1 MVFTT
6 RDLAPDDAQAVAALM
21 ARIEADHPTGF
32 CLADREVVEL
42 MTDMPGSVFSGAWDG
57 AELVAYTT
65 VLPGR
70 PHDEGQRFTLFGD
83 VDPRRLGE
91 GLGTQMLARSLDRA
105 RAIHRQDAP
114 ALPARYASQALAGRT
129 DQADLLVSAGLSPGR
144 HSFLMRAPLTG
155 ELPDLDR
162 PADVMVSVFD
172 PADAEELRGAHNA
185 AFADYPEGSP
195 SDPDFWQAFMIGASH
210 ARHDLSLVARGP
222 DGSVAGYVF
231 AHEYAV
237 PMTPGPGREAYVP
250 FVGTLPA
257 HRGRGLAS
265 SLLAGVLARCREQ
278 GYDRA
283 TLNVDTA
290 NPTGALGIYER
301 AGFEQVYRQDF
312 FRLDEPGDEGFEED
326 EGER

>member
-1 MVFTT
+1 MGFTT
-6 RDLAPDDAQAVAALM
+6 RDLGPDDARTLAALM
-21 ARIEADHPTGF
+21 TRIEADHPTGF
-32 CLADREVVEL
+32 CLADHEVVEL
-42 MTDMPGSVFSGAWDG
+42 MTDLPGSVFSGAYDG
-57 AELVAYTT
+57 DDLVAYTT

-70 PHDEGQRFTLFGD
+70 PHDGGQRFTLFGD

-91 GLGTQMLARSLDRA
+91 GIGTRMLTRSLEQARS
-105 RAIHRQDAP
+105 IHAQDAP
-114 ALPARYASQALAGRT
+114 GRPARYASQALAGRA
-129 DQADLLVSAGLSPGR
+129 DQADLLQCAGMSPGR
-144 HSFLMRAPLTG
+144 HSFLMRAPLSG
-155 ELPDLDR
+155 DVPDLAW
-162 PADVMVSVFD
+162 PADVTVSAFD
-172 PADAEELRGAHNA
+172 PADAEELRDAHNA
-185 AFADYPEGSP
+185 AFADYPDGSP
-195 SDPDFWQAFMIGASH
+195 SDAEFWQAFMIGAAH

-222 DGSVAGYVF
+222 DGRVAGYVF

-237 PMTPGPGREAYVP
+237 PLSQGPGREAYVP

-265 SLLAGVLARCREQ
+265 ALLAGVLSRCRQQ

-312 FRLDEPGDEGFEED
+312 FHLDE
-326 EGER
+326 

>member
-6 RDLAPDDAQAVAALM
+6 RDLGPDDAESLAGLM
-21 ARIEADHPTGF
+21 SRVEADHPTGF
-32 CLADREVVEL
+32 CLAEREVVEL
-42 MTDMPGSVFSGAWDG
+42 MTDLPDSVFSGAYDG
-57 AELVAYTT
+57 AALVAYTT

-70 PHDEGQRFTLFGD
+70 PHDAGQRFTLFGD
-83 VDPRRLGE
+83 VDPQRLGE
-91 GLGTQMLARSLDRA
+91 GIGTQMLARSLDRA
-105 RAIHRQDAP
+105 RTIHAHDAP
-114 ALPARYASQALAGRT
+114 GRPARYASQALAGRT
-129 DQADLLVSAGLSPGR
+129 DQADLLLSAGLSPGR
-144 HSFLMRAPLTG
+144 HSFLMRAPLVRDV
-155 ELPDLDR
+155 PDLGW
-162 PADVMVSVFD
+162 PTDVTVSAFD
-172 PADAEELRGAHNA
+172 PADAEELRVAHNA
-185 AFADYPEGSP
+185 AFADYPDGSP

-222 DGSVAGYVF
+222 DGEVAGYVF
-231 AHEYAV
+231 AHEYVV
-237 PMTPGPGREAYVP
+237 PLAPGPGREAYVP

-312 FRLDEPGDEGFEED
+312 FHLEEPGDEACVE
-326 EGER
+326 